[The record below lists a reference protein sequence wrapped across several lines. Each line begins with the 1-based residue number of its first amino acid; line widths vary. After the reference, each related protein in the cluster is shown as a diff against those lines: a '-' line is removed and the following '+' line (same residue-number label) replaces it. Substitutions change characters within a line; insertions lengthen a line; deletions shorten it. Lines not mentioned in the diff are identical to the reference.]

1 MRLTGLKARNEATA
15 LDHLCEKEIQESAA
29 VKIQTAFRGYLV
41 SLFKLFFTSHHT
53 TISFFYQLYA
63 EFELVEKVQET
74 LRLEK

>member
-1 MRLTGLKARNEATA
+1 MWLTGLKARNEATE
-15 LDHLCEKEIQESAA
+15 LDHQCEKEIQESAA

-41 SLFKLFFTSHHT
+41 SLFKLFSTYHHT

-63 EFELVEKVQET
+63 EFELVAKVQET